1 MKVVEIFQ
9 SIDGEANRAG
19 FITNFIRL
27 SECNLRCS
35 YCDTCYA
42 QNESDGVE
50 MNVNEI
56 LNKLDFNIKNVTLT
70 GGEPL
75 LHKENASCLLKKL
88 IENGF
93 NVSVETNGSINIKEY
108 IEEFPTVSYIVDYK
122 SPSSNMENKMILENF
137 EVVRNIDCVKFVVS
151 NLEDLKTMEKV
162 YKEKNLEDRNINVF
176 VSAVFN
182 EINFEDIV
190 NYLKL
195 RKLNGIRLQLQ
206 MHKIIWNPMKKGV

>member
-1 MKVVEIFQ
+1 
-9 SIDGEANRAG
+9 
-19 FITNFIRL
+19 
-27 SECNLRCS
+27 
-35 YCDTCYA
+35 
-42 QNESDGVE
+42 
-50 MNVNEI
+50 
-56 LNKLDFNIKNVTLT
+56 
-70 GGEPL
+70 
-75 LHKENASCLLKKL
+75 
-88 IENGF
+88 
-93 NVSVETNGSINIKEY
+93 
-108 IEEFPTVSYIVDYK
+108 
-122 SPSSNMENKMILENF
+122 MILENF

-182 EINFEDIV
+182 EINLEDIV